1 MEDKLTI
8 RSAGALE
15 VELEI
20 AGIGSRSY
28 AFIIDWHIRLLLAL
42 AWLVGTALVF
52 AGSLSSKA
60 LGAAFGGA
68 GSAAGYVVTV
78 PALAIYFLYHPVL
91 EVLMQ
96 GRTPGKRMAGL
107 RIVTTAGATPGL
119 GALLIR
125 NVFRIVDSAPV
136 FYALGLAV
144 AAMTARQVRIGDLAA
159 GTVLV
164 YDPRSSKH
172 GLASAALSDAAAGL
186 HPRQIEWLEDLV
198 ERWADLRPDA
208 RRRLAAEFLRSN
220 QMPLPA
226 GEGRQYD
233 RALREQL
240 ARLLGADVA
249 GARPAS
255 R

>member
-1 MEDKLTI
+1 MEDNLTI

-52 AGSLSSKA
+52 AGGLSSAA
-60 LGAAFGGA
+60 LGAAFGGNGLVA
-68 GSAAGYVVTV
+68 DYVIVA

-125 NVFRIVDSAPV
+125 NLFRIVDSAPL
-136 FYALGLAV
+136 FYALGLTV
-144 AAMTARQVRIGDLAA
+144 AALTARQVRIGDLAA

-164 YDPRSSKH
+164 YDKRSARRSFED
-172 GLASAALSDAAAGL
+172 AALSGAAAGL
-186 HPRQIEWLEDLV
+186 HPHQVEWLEDLH
-198 ERWADLRPDA
+198 ERWTALRPEV
-208 RRRLAAEFLRSN
+208 RRRLAAEFLRAN
-220 QMPLPA
+220 RMPLPA
-226 GEGRQYD
+226 GEGQQYD
-233 RALREQL
+233 RALHNQL
-240 ARLLGADVA
+240 ARLLGVHAEE
-249 GARPAS
+249 RPAS